1 MCALMLALRHPRL
14 FQTIG
19 DYGGLIGP
27 RSGDDN
33 AVGTTVADFFGGSQA
48 DFEEHDPATL
58 LAHHNFAGMG
68 VWFQVGTADP
78 APLQAA
84 KELQPL
90 AAKEGMATCIVEMP
104 GLGHVGPVWRAG
116 FEDSLPWISARL
128 GLTPA
133 SPSDT
138 RPCRVTS

>member
-1 MCALMLALRHPRL
+1 MLSLRHPRL
-14 FQTIG
+14 FRTIG
-19 DYGGLIGP
+19 DFGGLIGP
-27 RSGDDN
+27 PSGDDN
-33 AVGTTVADFFGGSQA
+33 TVGTTVTDFFGGSQQELEA
-48 DFEEHDPATL
+48 HDPTAL
-58 LAHHNFAGMG
+58 LARNAYVGMG

-90 AAKEGMATCIVEMP
+90 AVKEGMATCIVEMP

-128 GLTPA
+128 GLTPP

-138 RPCRVTS
+138 RACRVSS